1 LSRFLRLSGLVVL
14 IWASLVVLS
23 FLMSLV
29 LGELAIIDS
38 VGSISGGILRV
49 VLGTTLGV
57 IWLAVWRR
65 MATAYMASSMRRRH

>member
-1 LSRFLRLSGLVVL
+1 MSRFLRLSGLVVL
-14 IWASLVVLS
+14 IWASLIVLS

>member
-1 LSRFLRLSGLVVL
+1 MSRFLRLSGLVVL